1 MLNMIRRIGKMTVTF
16 NSGKYSELLSQ
27 YQPRLIRTEADNEQA
42 LKIVEELMQRPDR
55 SPEEDE
61 LYDLLIVLIEKFEQ
75 EFYQPDSD
83 SNPHSMLQFLIEQQG
98 LSSRDLVPTLGSEPV
113 VAEIW
118 SAIANSPPPKLKH
131 WVLSL
136 KLIQVYLSDIE
147 IF

>member
-1 MLNMIRRIGKMTVTF
+1 MTVTF

-42 LKIVEELMQRPDR
+42 LKIVEELMHRPDR

-75 EFYQPDSD
+75 EFYQPNSD

-113 VAEIW
+113 VAEILVGDREF
-118 SAIANSPPPKLKH
+118 SIAQIKALGTLFKVDPS
-131 WVLSL
+131 VF
-136 KLIQVYLSDIE
+136 I
-147 IF
+147 

>member
-1 MLNMIRRIGKMTVTF
+1 MTVTF

-42 LKIVEELMQRPDR
+42 LKIVEELMHRPDR

-113 VAEIW
+113 VAEILVGDREF
-118 SAIANSPPPKLKH
+118 SIAQIKALGALFKVDPS
-131 WVLSL
+131 VF
-136 KLIQVYLSDIE
+136 I
-147 IF
+147 

>member
-1 MLNMIRRIGKMTVTF
+1 MTVTF

-27 YQPRLIRTEADNEQA
+27 YQPKLIRTEAENERA
-42 LKIVEELMQRPDR
+42 LEIVEELMHRPDR
-55 SPEEDE
+55 SPEENE

-113 VAEIW
+113 VAEILVGDREF
-118 SAIANSPPPKLKH
+118 SIAQIKALGTLFKVDPS
-131 WVLSL
+131 VF
-136 KLIQVYLSDIE
+136 I
-147 IF
+147 